1 MLGVPEIGLPQG
13 ICWESHDE
21 PGREPRPQGTIAL
34 STQGAQPGSPEDKR
48 WPLSLAV
55 TMDVQT
61 PTPQQPKVSPGGDFS
76 PYHMGRGH
84 AAMGCPSANPSRV
97 GTAGPKGLSLCWRS
111 RVIYHVLAHVAHP
124 TGLKVFLGS
133 PPMTFFRC
141 TRCPIHSQFTGAT
154 AWATSTTHPPQPP
167 RVIPGPQVLDSPRG
181 VR

>member
-61 PTPQQPKVSPGGDFS
+61 PTPQQPKVSPGGDLH
-76 PYHMGRGH
+76 PTTWDEDMRRWDV
-84 AAMGCPSANPSRV
+84 PVQIP
-97 GTAGPKGLSLCWRS
+97 P
-111 RVIYHVLAHVAHP
+111 VLAPLVP
-124 TGLKVFLGS
+124 
-133 PPMTFFRC
+133 RD
-141 TRCPIHSQFTGAT
+141 CPCA
-154 AWATSTTHPPQPP
+154 
-167 RVIPGPQVLDSPRG
+167 G
-181 VR
+181 VRGLFTTSWPTLLTPRASKCF